1 MKAENLLIN
10 FISYLFLVPLEPL
23 SDIPEKGAHLPS
35 RALLLFDYISFSEL
49 ELRDQLLSTVP
60 RLLLHI

>member
-1 MKAENLLIN
+1 VKAENLLIN
-10 FISYLFLVPLEPL
+10 FDV
-23 SDIPEKGAHLPS
+23 PEKGAHLPS